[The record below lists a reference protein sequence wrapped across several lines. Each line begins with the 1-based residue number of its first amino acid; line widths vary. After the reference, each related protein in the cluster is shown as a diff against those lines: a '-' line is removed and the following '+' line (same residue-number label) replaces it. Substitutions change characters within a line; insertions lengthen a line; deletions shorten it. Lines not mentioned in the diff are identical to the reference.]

1 MGALPEWCLPLHDAD
16 TMRAIDRWAIAD
28 QGVPSLDL
36 MEHAG
41 IGVARVVEELA
52 PDGPVTVL
60 CGKGNNGGDGLV
72 VARLLREA
80 GREVAVLTVGPPGE
94 LRGDALANLDR
105 LPGDP
110 PVQIGLDRV
119 APGDGGGAGASASG
133 VAGAAI
139 PSEAARQLRRAA
151 LIVDAL
157 LGTGFA
163 GEPHGVLAEA
173 IDAANAAP
181 APVLSVDVP
190 SGVDASTGEVR
201 GIAVR
206 ASLTVTFHAAKPGLW
221 IHPGKAHSGEVRTI
235 DIGIPRGAPAADRA
249 TVGLID
255 PSVLDLLPRRGASST
270 KFSSGHVL
278 VAGGSRGLTG
288 APRMAAHAAMRA
300 GAGYLTACV
309 PSSVQDVLAAGGP
322 PELMTRGLPNEDG
335 AHTAAGVQDVLDAA
349 HRGGALALG
358 PGLGRSPGAFAFARE
373 LARRAPLALVL
384 DADGL
389 NAHAGRL
396 RELAARG
403 APADGSP
410 RAGGPAGN
418 EVPTV
423 TSDAGELA
431 GSEAPTVLTPHAG
444 ELGRLLELSTE
455 EIERRRL
462 HHVRAA
468 AKLAGAVVVLKGDD
482 TLIADPAGTVTV
494 SPGDSPALATA
505 GTGDVL
511 TGIIAALLAQ
521 GLPAFSAAAAGVWL
535 HAAAG
540 RLAARAV
547 GAPEGVIAS
556 DVIALL
562 PRARTGALL

>member
-1 MGALPEWCLPLHDAD
+1 MGALPKWCQPLYDAE
-16 TMRAIDRWAIAD
+16 TMRAIDRWAIDD

-36 MEHAG
+36 MERAG
-41 IGVARVVEELA
+41 IGVARAVEELA
-52 PDGPVTVL
+52 PDGPIAVL

-72 VARLLREA
+72 AARLLREA
-80 GREVAVLTVGPPGE
+80 GREVVVLTVGPPAE
-94 LRGDALANLDR
+94 LKGDALANLNR

-110 PVQIGLDRV
+110 PVQFGPDRT
-119 APGDGGGAGASASG
+119 GSGGGSGGGGSAGDASPPT

-139 PSEAARQLRRAA
+139 AAEAAGYLHRAA

-157 LGTGFA
+157 LGTGSTGA
-163 GEPHGVLAEA
+163 PRGALALA

-181 APVLSVDVP
+181 APLLSVDVP
-190 SGVDASTGEVR
+190 SGVDASTGEVP
-201 GIAVR
+201 GSAIR
-206 ASLTVTFHAAKPGLW
+206 AALTVTFHAPKPGLW
-221 IHPGKAHSGEVRTI
+221 IHPGKAHAGHVRAI
-235 DIGIPRGAPAADRA
+235 DIGIPRGAPPADRA
-249 TVGLID
+249 TLGLID
-255 PSVLDLLPRRGASST
+255 SSVLALLPRRGASST

-278 VAGGSRGLTG
+278 VAGGSPGLTG

-309 PSSVQDVLAAGGP
+309 PRSAQDLVVAAAP
-322 PELMTRGLPNEDG
+322 PELMTRGLPDEDG
-335 AHTAAGVQDVLDAA
+335 AHSPAGVHDVLDAA
-349 HRGGALALG
+349 QRGGALALG

-373 LARRAPLALVL
+373 LARRAPLPLVL

-396 RELAARG
+396 RELAQRSGSAAR
-403 APADGSP
+403 SP
-410 RAGGPAGN
+410 RSP
-418 EVPTV
+418 
-423 TSDAGELA
+423 ELV
-431 GSEAPTVLTPHAG
+431 GSETPTVLTPHAG
-444 ELGRLLELSTE
+444 ELGRLLELPTE

-468 AKLAGAVVVLKGDD
+468 AQLADAVVVLKGDD
-482 TLIADPAGTVTV
+482 TLIADPAGLLLV

-511 TGIIAALLAQ
+511 TGVIAALLSQ
-521 GLPAFSAAAAGVWL
+521 GLPALPAAAAGVWL

-540 RLAARAV
+540 RLAARAL

-556 DVIALL
+556 DVIAAL
-562 PRARTGALL
+562 PAARIEARP